1 MQSGKTLNAVIAKS
15 YHSLVYS
22 DSEIYVWGLNGGQ
35 FGFKA
40 EQETILHP
48 KQISIVDQ
56 KILLV
61 DSSNSAIVCYTA
73 AKLLYVVHK
82 FRIKSFKSP
91 G

>member
-1 MQSGKTLNAVIAKS
+1 MIARN
-15 YHSLVYS
+15 YHSLAYS

-35 FGFKA
+35 FGK
-40 EQETILHP
+40 QEHEAILHP

-61 DSSNSAIVCYTA
+61 DSSNSAIACYTA
-73 AKLLYVVHK
+73 SKMLYVIHK
-82 FRIKSFKSP
+82 FKIKTYKSP